1 MIFPH
6 LLYIVEKTRNLASE
20 VMENSCS
27 WLRFPRNADIT
38 LIQAFLS
45 DTNRSLMEQA
55 SASRTH
61 ARNAFLRI
69 WARIRNRPLWIAGIA
84 LLLRLGWIVIGHTY
98 KFKPVDDNFSFGWE
112 MGRIAASLAS
122 GHGFSSPFVVP
133 TGPTAWE
140 PPLYPYLTA
149 GVFLIFGIYSKASA
163 FGLLSLNS
171 VFSALTCIPIFLIAK
186 RMFSE
191 KVAIGSAWA
200 WALLPNVMFWC
211 TRAVWE
217 TSLSA
222 LLLAAVFWLALTLED
237 RDGWIPWFEFG
248 LLWGIIALNGTS
260 LLSFLPAAG
269 LWAWYRRANRG
280 KRSLA
285 GAVLASLVFFACVT
299 PWLVR
304 NYRTFGRFIFIRDNF
319 GAELRLGNG
328 NGADGTLMLYLDPPH
343 DPYAMHQFETMGE
356 LNYIA
361 MRKQQAFAFIEADY
375 RRFAVLCLK
384 RFVCFWAGPPRVTDP
399 PWLGP
404 VKDSL
409 FLASSVLAIWGL
421 GRALRRRRPGAWLVF
436 WLVLLYPALYY
447 FVYAIPRYRHA
458 IEPEMAILCV
468 FVLTEATLAWR
479 TNDFP
484 RDTSKLLKRRES

>member
-1 MIFPH
+1 
-6 LLYIVEKTRNLASE
+6 
-20 VMENSCS
+20 MENALVNRARAYDALFRM
-27 WLRFPRNADIT
+27 WGRVRN
-38 LIQAFLS
+38 S
-45 DTNRSLMEQA
+45 
-55 SASRTH
+55 
-61 ARNAFLRI
+61 
-69 WARIRNRPLWIAGIA
+69 PLWIATIA
-84 LLLRLGWIVIGHTY
+84 LALRVGWIVLGHTY
-98 KFKPVDDNFSFGWE
+98 RFKSTDDNFSFGWE

-122 GHGFSSPFVVP
+122 GHGFSSPFGPP

-149 GVFLIFGIYSKASA
+149 GVFLVFGIYSKASA
-163 FGLLSLNS
+163 FVLLVLNS

-191 KVAIGSAWA
+191 KVAVMSAWA

-222 LLLAAVFWLALTLED
+222 LLLAGVIWLALTMEE
-237 RDGWIPWFEFG
+237 RDGWLPWLEFG
-248 LLWGIIALNGTS
+248 VLWGLIALNGTS

-269 LWAWYRRANRG
+269 LWVWYRRAKLG
-280 KRSLA
+280 KRSFA
-285 GAVLASLVFFACVT
+285 GVGLASIIFFACIT

-304 NYRTFGRFIFIRDNF
+304 NYHTFGQFIFIRDNF

-343 DPYAMHQFETMGE
+343 DSYAMRQFQTMGE

-361 MRKQQAFAFIEADY
+361 MRKQQAVAYIKADY
-375 RRFAVLCLK
+375 GRFAVLSMK
-384 RFVCFWAGPPRVTDP
+384 RFLCFWAGPPRVTDP
-399 PWLGP
+399 AWLGP
-404 VKDSL
+404 IKDSL
-409 FLASSVLAIWGL
+409 FLASSVLMFWGL
-421 GRALRRRRPGAWLVF
+421 ARALRQRRPGSWLLF
-436 WLVLLYPALYY
+436 WLVLSYPAIYY

-468 FVLTEATLAWR
+468 FLLTEAGKKSTASLPDR
-479 TNDFP
+479 
-484 RDTSKLLKRRES
+484 S